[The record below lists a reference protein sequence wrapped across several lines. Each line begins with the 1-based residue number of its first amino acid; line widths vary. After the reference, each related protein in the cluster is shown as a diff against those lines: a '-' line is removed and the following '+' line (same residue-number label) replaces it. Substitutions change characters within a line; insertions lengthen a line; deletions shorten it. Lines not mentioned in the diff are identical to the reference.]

1 LTRKGSAGAAIASHP
16 VPYFADLDTPL
27 LEFGKGGVW
36 RIRDAAESVAV
47 FGAPGSG
54 KSTGSARAIAR
65 AYLAAGMGGL
75 VLCAK
80 TDEADVWRGYAVECG
95 RQDDLVI
102 LDESAG
108 ERFNILNYA
117 AATIGRPGFERNL
130 VSLMEKLAEAA
141 RVADDKSSGGDKE
154 GRFYYDTA
162 SRWLSSAFP
171 LLLLAYGNVS
181 MKQLYEM
188 VSSAPGSIADVKKE
202 IDNIT
207 EGRQQGISSF
217 CLRTIYLAGEGLK
230 AKAAQRGVN
239 PEALPEAQDFDLY
252 AEVWTDEI
260 PGSDVRER
268 SIVSSILRNL
278 TGAFATGKLR
288 ELFCTGTSAVP
299 EMAREGKII
308 VIDLPVLR
316 FGPTAIVA
324 QTVFKYLFGL
334 AVQNEAVTATTRPVF
349 IWADE
354 AQFFINSADDNLL
367 STARSSKTCLVYITQ
382 DLPTYYARIGKDAR
396 DKAEAILSKFG
407 TRIFHANSS
416 RETCLAASEIIGK
429 EYQEEIVFTTS
440 DAREQRSGASR
451 HDEHGG
457 FDGGDGKTRSE
468 SLARQYR
475 YEFAVPPDV
484 FAWRLRTGGPR
495 NGYKVDAIVIR
506 NGTRWKSTGRHWL
519 QAEFSQR

>member
-1 LTRKGSAGAAIASHP
+1 MTRKGSARAAIASHP
-16 VPYFADLDTPL
+16 VPYFADLETPL
-27 LEFGKGGVW
+27 LEFGNERW
-36 RIRDAAESVAV
+36 STRAASEATAI
-47 FGAPGSG
+47 FGSPGSG
-54 KSTGSARAIAR
+54 KSSGPAKALAR
-65 AYLAAGMGGL
+65 AYLSAGMGGL
-75 VLCAK
+75 ILCAK
-80 TDEADVWRGYAVECG
+80 IGEADVWRGYAAECG
-95 RQDDLVI
+95 RQDDLIVI
-102 LDESAG
+102 DESAR

-141 RVADDKSSGGDKE
+141 RVADDKSGGGDKE

-171 LLLLAYGNVS
+171 LLLLAYGSVS

-188 VSSAPGSIADVKKE
+188 VSSAPGSVADVKKE

-207 EGRQQGISSF
+207 SGSQQGISSF

-230 AKAAQRGVN
+230 AKAAQRGVT
-239 PEALPEAQDFDLY
+239 PESLPEAQDFDLY

-288 ELFCTGTSAVP
+288 ELFCTDTTVVP

-308 VIDLPVLR
+308 IIDLPALR
-316 FGPTAIVA
+316 YGPTGIVA
-324 QTVFKYLFGL
+324 QTVFKYLYGL
-334 AVQNEAVTATTRPVF
+334 SMQNEAITATTRFCFLAV
-349 IWADE
+349 DE
-354 AQFFINSADDNLL
+354 CQFFLSSSDDDLL
-367 STARSSKTCLVYITQ
+367 STARSSKLCILYVTQ
-382 DLPTYYARIGKDAR
+382 DLPTYFARVGKDSR
-396 DKAEAILSKFG
+396 DKAESILSKFG
-407 TRIFHANSS
+407 TLMFLASTS
-416 RETCLAASEIIGK
+416 RETCLAAAEIIGK

-468 SLARQYR
+468 SHARQYR
-475 YEFAVPPDV
+475 YEFSVPPDV

-495 NGYKVDAIVIR
+495 NDYKVDAIIIR
-506 NGTRWKSTGRHWL
+506 NGAQWKSTGRHWL
-519 QAEFSQR
+519 QAEFTQR